1 MSNRCPDN
9 ICALCYH
16 DKSEAHNCNRPDC
29 ECSGAAPCSSVSD
42 EIIAFLLGEGPLDGV
57 YFGEKHPFHEGRY
70 WWRKHLRKN
79 PTGQERVASAD
90 PDC

>member
-1 MSNRCPDN
+1 MGLKV
-9 ICALCYH
+9 ICNKCGKEALPSWIDHKC
-16 DKSEAHNCNRPDC
+16 KG
-29 ECSGAAPCSSVSD
+29 SGAAPCSSVSD

-79 PTGQERVASAD
+79 GGSDGTA
-90 PDC
+90 